1 MNQKL
6 LHWLLVSKIKCC
18 TKIFYKKNKNI
29 FVYFIAAQLLL
40 SITSTLKPR
49 YALECVSL
57 SQLIQ
62 CGSNLAHLDSRAI
75 AYTHQSIVCCFVLPW
90 CNVSNA
96 DQDFERRG
104 LLLEEYIGCLGQD
117 LIRLDHTLINGQ
129 LDKVNIFILNNCVC

>member
-1 MNQKL
+1 MTQKL
-6 LHWLLVSKIKCC
+6 LHWLLVNKINISQ
-18 TKIFYKKNKNI
+18 IFTSNELVTSI
-29 FVYFIAAQLLL
+29 PAQLLL
-40 SITSTLKPR
+40 NITSTIKPR
-49 YALECVSL
+49 CSLECVSL

-90 CNVSNA
+90 SNVSNA

-129 LDKVNIFILNNCVC
+129 LDKVKLSF